1 MGYPP
6 KLSTERFF
14 ASMKVRSFFLSRR
27 FLTHKA
33 LLGAFAWLIVMASL
47 HIVPALAQAK
57 PQAQKDQSADKIV
70 EAALP
75 FYGGRKAIFEV
86 QKNGIIKNNLKLGIG
101 ENAREGRSTLKFIRK
116 PKVME
121 DLVLL
126 ELDLPDTKF
135 TMGFDGQKTWAM
147 NEGQR
152 TDISPELSEAF
163 RSSYA
168 HGYEALLRYK
178 EDGSKIEY
186 VETKKAGS
194 LEIDVIDLTAT
205 DGTKTR
211 YEVSRKS
218 GHILYLEYESKPA
231 TPDAKPNKYRL
242 HFKDFKLVQNAVVIP
257 YKTVVFENGVQ
268 VEERTVVEAAFGAQM
283 DEKIFMPDAPATAAE
298 KKEETPTKP

>member
-14 ASMKVRSFFLSRR
+14 ASMKLRSFFLSRR
-27 FLTHKA
+27 LLTHK
-33 LLGAFAWLIVMASL
+33 LLSGVLTSLIVTILLSP
-47 HIVPALAQAK
+47 IPAQA
-57 PQAQKDQSADKIV
+57 QAQKGQSAEKLV
-70 EAALP
+70 ENAIL
-75 FYGGRKAIFEV
+75 FYGSRKAIFEI
-86 QKNGIIKNNLKLGIG
+86 QKNGIIKNNLKLGLG
-101 ENAREGRSTLKFIRK
+101 DAAREGRSTLKFIRK
-116 PKVME
+116 PKLME

-147 NEGQR
+147 NGEQR

-178 EDGSKIEY
+178 EDESKIEY
-186 VETKKAGS
+186 IDTKKAGS

-205 DGTKTR
+205 DGAKTR

-242 HFKDFKLVQNAVVIP
+242 HFKDFKVVQNAVVIP
-257 YKTVVFENGVQ
+257 YKTIVFENGVQ
-268 VEERTVVEAAFGAQM
+268 VEERTVIEAAFGAQM
-283 DEKIFMPDAPATAAE
+283 DEKLFTPDAPAAAVE